1 MAYEDHPAING
12 VTSSSRTASNR
23 QELPG
28 HPIHGEVDPLSVD
41 PSPDDVEGTEAGP
54 QTENFESVT
63 DSGWMEAAGA
73 ESAIDSAIHTLIAA
87 VRQECARER
96 KRERDNLMNLFQQR
110 VHQMEIEANRRLRDK
125 LTRARERDREKLE
138 ERSMRLDTLFAQLN
152 RLAREVAEQKQ
163 VLRSSRDELEAK
175 LIESDLIQSEL
186 RNIGLHLGE
195 QIEHFGDSLPDD
207 SFIEKFEPK
216 RQARG

>member
-12 VTSSSRTASNR
+12 VSSSSRTASNR

-28 HPIHGEVDPLSVD
+28 YPINGEGDPVSVD
-41 PSPDDVEGTEAGP
+41 PSSDDAGDTEAGS
-54 QTENFESVT
+54 QTENVESGT
-63 DSGWMEAAGA
+63 DSGWMEAAVT

-96 KRERDNLMNLFQQR
+96 KRERDNMMHVFQQR
-110 VHQMEIEANRRLRDK
+110 VHQLEIKANRRLREK

-138 ERSMRLDTLFAQLN
+138 ERSLRLDTLFAQLN

-175 LIESDLIQSEL
+175 LIESDLVQTEL
-186 RNIGLHLGE
+186 RNIGLHLSE
-195 QIEHFGDSLPDD
+195 QIETFGDSLPDD